1 MRSSIPLRLSAYLCT
16 KVSLPQVLEAP
27 LVIRAAPRRDNF
39 HAHVA
44 WVLAPLIAGQP
55 TYRLGRWKGGRFQYP
70 QPTTPLPITRTLP
83 SRPAAVMLHDVD
95 GAVRTLVL
103 DLDTSK
109 ARKTIVDDD
118 ARRLGDLL
126 RTAGL
131 AYVEDESPS
140 GGRHLYVPL
149 QEPLT
154 AAEARQL
161 VEALGRR
168 AVSLDPS
175 PHQNIVHGCIRVPGS
190 AHKFGGHQKL
200 VTPLT
205 DAYRIFTRRNP
216 ASSITALRK
225 ALAPELHRLEQ
236 QRRTQERAA
245 AVTAAVQAVTTS
257 DAAPTSGSER
267 PLRAVARTGF
277 YDTSRYASDSEARMA
292 VLNHFSACHW
302 TLDQVRAGLTDQ
314 YAGLAAL
321 YGTKAKRLLP
331 VEWAKAQAFTAT
343 TPSAKTPSQRKG
355 KRTAHN
361 YDTSPTF
368 LTGGSP
374 KPLRDL
380 SKSSIHQLVND
391 LENVLYAVFDHR
403 LMERGREG
411 IHLRFL
417 FRAILAYM
425 RTMETN
431 IFDVGCRTF
440 ALALGKHH
448 ATIARLLPLLEDVSA
463 GILTRI
469 ARGRGKNADTYAV
482 QLPEQL
488 VQIARDL
495 TWRKGKIHAI
505 RPVFRALGDVSALAY
520 EAIERGRHS
529 PTTADLARTTGIS
542 RRALIDH
549 LAGMEALQMIRRHHG
564 RWEIIATTN
573 LAQLADR
580 LGAAEDRE
588 AQLTRYRKERAA
600 WHAWLDRHL
609 VPQLEEHELYDAEV
623 DEYWQPPI
631 EDEDEHQRILWNAA

>member
-1 MRSSIPLRLSAYLCT
+1 
-16 KVSLPQVLEAP
+16 
-27 LVIRAAPRRDNF
+27 
-39 HAHVA
+39 
-44 WVLAPLIAGQP
+44 
-55 TYRLGRWKGGRFQYP
+55 
-70 QPTTPLPITRTLP
+70 
-83 SRPAAVMLHDVD
+83 MLHDVD
-95 GAVRTLVL
+95 GTVRTLVL

-109 ARKTIVDDD
+109 ARKTVVDDD
-118 ARRLGDLL
+118 ARRLGEILHAAD
-126 RTAGL
+126 L

-190 AHKFGGHQKL
+190 AHKAGGHQRL
-200 VTPLT
+200 ITPHT
-205 DAYRIFTRRNP
+205 DAYGILTRRNP
-216 ASSITALRK
+216 TSAVANLRK
-225 ALAPELHRLEQ
+225 ALAPELHRIEQ
-236 QRRTQERAA
+236 QRRTQERA
-245 AVTAAVQAVTTS
+245 TAATATVRTIAKGT
-257 DAAPTSGSER
+257 AAPLAPSAGIER
-267 PLRAVARTGF
+267 PLRAVARTGL
-277 YDTSRYASDSEARMA
+277 YDTSRYPSDSEARMA

-302 TLDQVRAGLTDQ
+302 TLDQVRAGMTDQ
-314 YAGLAAL
+314 FVGLAAL
-321 YGTKAKRLLP
+321 YGAKTDRLLP

-343 TPSAKTPSQRKG
+343 TAPAKDPAQRAG
-355 KRTAHN
+355 KKTAHK
-361 YDTSPTF
+361 YDTSPTSF
-368 LTGGSP
+368 TGGSP
-374 KPLRDL
+374 NPAPQP
-380 SKSSIHQLVND
+380 SQHSIHQLVND
-391 LENVLYAVFDHR
+391 LENVLYATLDYR

-417 FRAILAYM
+417 IRAVLAYM

-431 IFDVGCRTF
+431 ILDVGCRTF
-440 ALALGKHH
+440 ALALGKSH
-448 ATIARLLPLLEDVSA
+448 ATIARLLPVLEQVSA

-469 ARGRGKNADTYAV
+469 DRARGRNADTYAV
-482 QLPEQL
+482 QLPENFQ
-488 VQIARDL
+488 QFARDL

-505 RPVFRALGDVSALAY
+505 RPVFRVLGDVSALAY
-520 EAIERGRHS
+520 EAIERGHHS

-542 RRALIDH
+542 RRALTDH

-564 RWEIIATTN
+564 RWELVATTN

-609 VPQLEEHELYDAEV
+609 IPQLNEHELYDAEAE
-623 DEYWQPPI
+623 EYWLPPL
-631 EDEDEHQRILWNAA
+631 EDEPEHQRVLWQAA

>member
-1 MRSSIPLRLSAYLCT
+1 VKSSAPLRLSAYLCT
-16 KVSLPQVLEAP
+16 EVSLHQVLEAP

-39 HAHVA
+39 HAHAA

-55 TYRLGRWKGGRFQYP
+55 TYRLGQWKDGRFQYP
-70 QPTTPLPITRTLP
+70 RPTTPLQITRTVP

-95 GAVRTLVL
+95 GTVRTLCL
-103 DLDTSK
+103 DLDTSRAQK
-109 ARKTIVDDD
+109 AVVDDD
-118 ARRLGDLL
+118 ARGLGDLL
-126 RTAGL
+126 RTVGL
-131 AYVEDESPS
+131 AYVEDDSPS

-161 VEALGRR
+161 VEAFGRR

-190 AHKFGGHQKL
+190 AHKAGGHQQL
-200 VTPLT
+200 ITPLT
-205 DAYRIFTRRNP
+205 DAYDILTRRNP
-216 ASSITALRK
+216 SSAVAALRK

-245 AVTAAVQAVTTS
+245 AATAAVQAITTS
-257 DAAPTSGSER
+257 GTAATSGSER
-267 PLRAVARTGF
+267 PLRAVARTGL

-292 VLNHFSACHW
+292 VLNHFSACRW
-302 TLDQVRAGLTDQ
+302 TLDQVRAGMTDQ

-321 YGTKAKRLLP
+321 YGTKTDRLLP

-343 TPSAKTPSQRKG
+343 TTPVKDPSQRRGRK
-355 KRTAHN
+355 TARN
-361 YDTSPTF
+361 CDTSPTS
-368 LTGGSP
+368 LTGGSSLLVSEP
-374 KPLRDL
+374 
-380 SKSSIHQLVND
+380 SQHSIHQLVND

-403 LMERGREG
+403 FMERGREG

-417 FRAILAYM
+417 FRAVLAYM

-431 IFDVGCRTF
+431 SLDVGCRTF

-448 ATIARLLPLLEDVSA
+448 ATIARLLPVLEEASA

-469 ARGRGKNADTYAV
+469 DRGRGKNADTYAV
-482 QLPEQL
+482 QLPEQFA
-488 VQIARDL
+488 QIARDL
-495 TWRKGKIHAI
+495 TWRKGRIHAI
-505 RPVFRALGDVSALAY
+505 RPVFRALGDVSALAF
-520 EAIERGRHS
+520 EAIERGHQS

-564 RWEIIATTN
+564 RWEVVATTN

-580 LGAAEDRE
+580 LGATEDRE

-609 VPQLEEHELYDAEV
+609 VPQLEEYELYDAEV

-631 EDEDEHQRILWNAA
+631 EDEYEHQRILWNAA

>member
-1 MRSSIPLRLSAYLCT
+1 
-16 KVSLPQVLEAP
+16 
-27 LVIRAAPRRDNF
+27 
-39 HAHVA
+39 
-44 WVLAPLIAGQP
+44 
-55 TYRLGRWKGGRFQYP
+55 
-70 QPTTPLPITRTLP
+70 
-83 SRPAAVMLHDVD
+83 MLHDVD
-95 GAVRTLVL
+95 GTVRTLVL

-109 ARKTIVDDD
+109 ARKTVVDND

-149 QEPLT
+149 QESLT

-205 DAYRIFTRRNP
+205 DAYGIFTRRNP

-236 QRRTQERAA
+236 QRRTQKQAA
-245 AVTAAVQAVTTS
+245 AATAAVQAITTS
-257 DAAPTSGSER
+257 GTAATSGSER
-267 PLRAVARTGF
+267 PLRAVARTGL

-292 VLNHFSACHW
+292 VLNHFSACRW
-302 TLDQVRAGLTDQ
+302 TLDQVRAGMTGH
-314 YAGLAAL
+314 YTGLAAL
-321 YGTKAKRLLP
+321 YGTKAARLLLI
-331 VEWAKAQAFTAT
+331 EWAKAQAFIAAAT
-343 TPSAKTPSQRKG
+343 PAKTPSQCRGKKG
-355 KRTAHN
+355 AHN
-361 YDTSPTF
+361 YDTSPTH

-374 KPLRDL
+374 KSTTL
-380 SKSSIHQLVND
+380 SSQQSIHQLVND
-391 LENVLYAVFDHR
+391 LENVLHATLDHR

-411 IHLRFL
+411 INLRFL
-417 FRAILAYM
+417 FRAVLAYM
-425 RTMETN
+425 RIMETN
-431 IFDVGCRTF
+431 VLDVGCRTF

-448 ATIARLLPLLEDVSA
+448 ATIARLLPVLEDASA

-469 ARGRGKNADTYAV
+469 DRGRGKNADTYAV
-482 QLPEQL
+482 QLPEQFA
-488 VQIARDL
+488 QIARDL
-495 TWRKGKIHAI
+495 TWRKGKIYAI

-520 EAIERGRHS
+520 EAVERGRHS

-564 RWEIIATTN
+564 RWEVVATTN
-573 LAQLADR
+573 LTQLADR
-580 LGAAEDRE
+580 LGAIEDRE

-609 VPQLEEHELYDAEV
+609 VPQLEEHELYDAEI

-631 EDEDEHQRILWNAA
+631 EDEDEHQRILWNTA